1 MNRAPDS
8 GRRPLVER
16 VTHWSVHHR
25 KKAGFGWIGL
35 VVLIIALGAGLG
47 STSRS
52 EHSPGEAGRAQRMLE
67 EAQVFS
73 PPQENVLIE
82 ARAKAS
88 GYADDPAMREA
99 AEDVAEALR
108 GLGKDETGA
117 PWASD
122 ISAPTDSAEAG
133 RKLVSKDGRSA
144 LVRFSVTGYTLVP
157 MQKAI
162 QEQQRAHPDVTITQ
176 TGKVSVSQ
184 AIGDIKDE
192 DFARA
197 EILSIPLTVVILAV
211 VFGSLVSAGIPVLI
225 SLVSVVAA
233 MGALTFAGKWIA
245 MGDSTPSVVLLIGM
259 AVGVDYSLFYLR
271 RAREERA
278 AGHDNDTA
286 LLIAGRTS
294 GKAVVVSGLTV
305 IVALA
310 GLFFTGIETFT
321 GMTIGT
327 IAVVGIAMIGSVT
340 VLPAVLSWLG
350 ERVDKWRL
358 PWLGKRRTE
367 VRDSR
372 VWGGL
377 VRRVVKRPLLWG
389 GVGALVLALL
399 ALPALGM
406 KLSDPD
412 LKHRMPTDVPAL
424 QALDRLQQAFPSDTD
439 TEPAEVMV
447 RGGDL
452 NGSAVEGALAELER
466 QVADSDGKLRG
477 PIGTSLVKSPVD
489 SSRTVLVVRVP
500 LAGDGKNAASVAALK
515 ELREKA
521 LPASF
526 GKVDGIEY
534 AVSGDTAKQEDFNSA
549 LSESTPYVFGFVIL
563 LAFVLL
569 TAAFRS
575 LVIPLISIVLNL
587 LSIGSAYGVL
597 TLVFQ
602 DGHLSSLLDFRSYG
616 AVVSWLP
623 LFMFVTLFG
632 LSMDYHV
639 FILSRVR
646 EYRGRGLDTKQAV
659 VEGISR
665 SAGVVTSAAVVM
677 VAVFSVFGTLSAI
690 DYKMVGVGL
699 ATAVLIDA
707 TIVRGILLPASLALF
722 GDASWKLPSR
732 LAWLPGISLEGADEP
747 APAAAAAAS
756 PTSPAEPVVTAE
768 PVAGQGAD
776 PLVGPRA

>member
-1 MNRAPDS
+1 MNRAPDP
-8 GRRPLVER
+8 GRRRPLVER
-16 VTHWSVHHR
+16 ITYWSVHHR
-25 KKAGFGWIGL
+25 RKAGFGWLGL
-35 VVLIIALGAGLG
+35 VVLIIAIGAGLG
-47 STSRS
+47 STDRS
-52 EHSPGEAGRAQRMLE
+52 EHSPGETGRAQTMLE

-82 ARAKAS
+82 AKGSAP
-88 GYADDPAMREA
+88 GYADNPAMRDA
-99 AEDVAEALR
+99 AADVAKALR
-108 GLGKDETGA
+108 GLGKDETGTA
-117 PWASD
+117 WASD
-122 ISAPTDSAEAG
+122 ITAPADSAKAAE
-133 RKLVSKDGRSA
+133 KLVSGDGRSV
-144 LVRFSVTGYTLVP
+144 LVRFSVTGYTMEP
-157 MQKAI
+157 MQKAVRD
-162 QEQQRAHPDVTITQ
+162 QQRTHPDVAITQ

-192 DFARA
+192 DFSRA
-197 EILSIPLTVVILAV
+197 EILSIPLTVLILAV
-211 VFGSLVSAGIPVLI
+211 VFGSLISAGIPVLI
-225 SLVSVVAA
+225 SLVSVLAA

-294 GKAVVVSGLTV
+294 GTAVVVSGLTV
-305 IVALA
+305 IIALA

-321 GMTIGT
+321 GMTVGT

-350 ERVDKWRL
+350 ERVDNWKL
-358 PWLGKRRTE
+358 PWLGARRTE

-377 VRRVVKRPLLWG
+377 VRQVVRRPLLWG
-389 GVGALVLALL
+389 GVGTIVLALL

-424 QALDRLQQAFPSDTD
+424 QALDRLQKAFPSDSD
-439 TEPAEVMV
+439 TEPAEVVV

-452 NGSAVEGALAELER
+452 EGPAVKGALEELDR
-466 QVADSDGKLRG
+466 RIADSGGKLHG
-477 PIGTSLVKSPVD
+477 PVDTSLVTSPVD
-489 SSRTVLVVRVP
+489 SSRSVLVVRVP

-515 ELREKA
+515 ELREEA

-526 GKVDGIEY
+526 GEVDGIEY

-549 LSESTPYVFGFVIL
+549 LSDSTPYVFAFVIV

-569 TAAFRS
+569 AAAFRS
-575 LVIPLISIVLNL
+575 LLIPVLSILLNL

-646 EYRGRGLDTKQAV
+646 EYRGRGLDTRDAV
-659 VEGISR
+659 VQGISR

-707 TIVRGILLPASLALF
+707 TVVRGILLPAALALF
-722 GDASWKLPSR
+722 GDATWKMPR
-732 LAWLPGISLEGADEP
+732 WLAWLPGISLEGADEP
-747 APAAAAAAS
+747 APAAPAADAPA
-756 PTSPAEPVVTAE
+756 PVTAPAAEP
-768 PVAGQGAD
+768 AGRGTD

>member
-1 MNRAPDS
+1 MNQAPDP
-8 GRRPLVER
+8 GRLPLVER
-16 VTHWSVHHR
+16 VTHWSVHNR
-25 KKAGFGWIGL
+25 KRAGFGWLGL
-35 VVLIIALGAGLG
+35 VILIIALGAGLG
-47 STSRS
+47 STNRS
-52 EHSPGEAGRAQRMLE
+52 EHSPGETGRAQRMLE

-73 PPQENVLIE
+73 PPQESVLIE
-82 ARAKAS
+82 AEAGAP
-88 GYADDPAMREA
+88 GYDENPAMRKA
-99 AEDVAEALR
+99 AQDVAAALR

-117 PWASD
+117 QWASD
-122 ISAPTDSAEAG
+122 ITSPTDKGLAA
-133 RKLVSKDGRSA
+133 KLVSENGRSA
-144 LVRFSVTGYTLVP
+144 VVRFSVTGYTMEP
-157 MQKAI
+157 MQKAVR
-162 QEQQRAHPDVTITQ
+162 EQQRSHPDVAITQ

-184 AIGDIKDE
+184 AIGDLKDK
-192 DFARA
+192 DFLRA
-197 EILSIPLTVVILAV
+197 EVLSIPLTIVILAV

-225 SLVSVVAA
+225 SLVSVLAA
-233 MGALTFAGKWIA
+233 MGALTFAGKWVA

-286 LLIAGRTS
+286 ILIAGRTS
-294 GKAVVVSGLTV
+294 GKAVVISAFTV
-305 IVALA
+305 IIALA

-340 VLPAVLSWLG
+340 ALPAVLSWLG
-350 ERVDKWRL
+350 ERVDNWKL
-358 PWLGKRRTE
+358 PWLGARRTE

-372 VWGGL
+372 IWSGL

-389 GVGALVLALL
+389 GVGALSLALL

-406 KLSDPD
+406 KMSDPD

-424 QALDRLQQAFPSDTD
+424 QALDRLQTAFPSDTN
-439 TEPAEVMV
+439 TVPAEITV
-447 RGGDL
+447 RGADL
-452 NGSAVEGALAELER
+452 QGPEIKNALSELKQ
-466 QVADSDGKLRG
+466 QVAQSEGKLHG
-477 PIGTSLVKSPVD
+477 PVGTSLVKSPVD
-489 SSRTVLVVRVP
+489 SSRSVLVVRVP
-500 LAGDGKNAASVAALK
+500 LAGDGKNAASVEALK
-515 ELREKA
+515 ELREEV

-526 GKVDGIEY
+526 GKVEGAQY

-549 LSESTPYVFGFVIL
+549 LSSSTPYVFAFVIV
-563 LAFVLL
+563 LAFLLL

-575 LVIPLISIVLNL
+575 LAIPVISILLNL

-646 EYRGRGLDTKQAV
+646 EYRGRGLSTRQAV

-665 SAGVVTSAAVVM
+665 SAGTVTSAAVVM

-707 TIVRGILLPASLALF
+707 TVVRGILLPASLALF
-722 GDASWKLPSR
+722 GDASWKLPRR
-732 LAWLPGISLEGADEP
+732 LKWLPGISLEGAESP
-747 APAAAAAAS
+747 APAAASEPTGALAREKSS
-756 PTSPAEPVVTAE
+756 PTAEGA
-768 PVAGQGAD
+768 AD
-776 PLVGPRA
+776 PLVGPRV